1 MSRVIFANLFRF
13 LVLVF
18 IQVFLLK
25 NIGYYNLASPFLY
38 ILFILLLPFD
48 IPNWLLFLLSFIL
61 GITVDTFYDTLG
73 INAAASTVVALVRIL
88 FINVTVQREGFEN
101 EPEPRL
107 GIMGFRWFFFYALLL
122 TLFHHFTLF
131 LLEAFSLKNLNY
143 TFIRIGL
150 SSSLT
155 LLLILVSE
163 FIFFRK
169 KERT

>member
-1 MSRVIFANLFRF
+1 MNRVIFANLIRF
-13 LVLVF
+13 IVLII

-25 NIGYYNLASPFLY
+25 NIGYYNLATPFLY

-48 IPNWLLFLLSFIL
+48 IPNGLLFILSFIL
-61 GITVDTFYDTLG
+61 GLTVDAFYDTLG
-73 INAAASTVVALVRIL
+73 LNAAACTVVALVRIL
-88 FINVTVQREGFEN
+88 FITVTVQREGFEN

-107 GIMGFRWFFFYALLL
+107 GIMGFRWFFFYAFLL
-122 TLFHHFTLF
+122 TLFHHLTLF
-131 LLEAFSLKNLNY
+131 LLEAFSISDLNY
-143 TFIRIGL
+143 TLVRVGL